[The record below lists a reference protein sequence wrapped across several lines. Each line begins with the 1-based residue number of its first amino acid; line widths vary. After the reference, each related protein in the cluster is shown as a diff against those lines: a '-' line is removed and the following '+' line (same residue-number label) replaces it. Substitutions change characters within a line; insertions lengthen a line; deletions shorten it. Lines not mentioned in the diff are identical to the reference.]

1 MNGWAADV
9 RLFLSL
15 SVEFV
20 NFFIALI
27 FFELIILLKIY
38 PSPFANTFLAVG
50 DHLNEL
56 SFGPSVPEW

>member
-1 MNGWAADV
+1 MNVRAADV

-27 FFELIILLKIY
+27 FFELIFLLKIY
-38 PSPFANTFLAVG
+38 SSPFANTFLAVG
-50 DHLNEL
+50 DHLNEI
-56 SFGPSVPEW
+56 SFWPSVPEW